1 MNMTSL
7 DSKYVAVYGSL
18 RSGFWNWEWAFDVPP
33 VITTRV
39 QGYHLR
45 DNGGFPAAFV
55 DKDASVV
62 VELYDT
68 SYMEPDTIRA
78 VDSMEFGC
86 GYFKRLVQTDAGVS
100 AWMYVMPDEYGH
112 RFDTPVPD
120 GDWVAFQFADEKE
133 A

>member
-1 MNMTSL
+1 M
-7 DSKYVAVYGSL
+7 ACQ
-18 RSGFWNWEWAFDVPP
+18 WAFNCSP
-33 VITTRV
+33 VCITRV

-45 DNGGFPAAFV
+45 DNGGFPAAFE

-68 SYMEPDTIRA
+68 AYMDEDIMA
-78 VDSMEFGC
+78 SVDGMEFGC
-86 GYFKRLVQTDAGVS
+86 GYFKRLVDTDADVK

-120 GDWVAFQFADEKE
+120 GDWVAFQFAEEKE